1 MAHTRRRRPVFQDPT
16 GRRARVSGRVARGMA
31 IASSLLAV
39 ALVLGLLIPP
49 LLPRVVIANAGPTQG
64 PQFAATR
71 LTRARLIARQQLF
84 AALAGRPTAPSVRRS
99 ALPAPPALPQKST
112 SAAGRPIVAGF
123 YVNWDDNSFASLK
136 AHASRLDWVICEWG
150 FVTPNG
156 QSVDLRIDRR
166 VLYLMHQFTP
176 PARPSVMLML
186 SNYDSTRQT
195 FDGRRLRALVKSPRA
210 RAAVVAR
217 LKTVVRT
224 YGLGGVNV
232 DFEEIP
238 DDLEDDIRTFVAE
251 LGVAMH
257 SIGAVVTESIAAD
270 TEPENLRAD
279 AAVNDRVIVMLYD
292 EHSGP
297 HDAGPVASQSWYDT
311 QARRAAQFV
320 PTNKLILA
328 VGGYGYDWNDGSPNE
343 GGYEQTFQD
352 VMRLAQQHN
361 ARVMFDS
368 VSLNPYLAYSDPDST
383 DHVIWFL
390 DGVTGYNEL
399 RTARAVAAAGSAVWR
414 LGSEDPSIWSV
425 LGRTQTLP
433 PPDTLQSLSAAYDV
447 DFRGTGELLRID
459 SKPVR
464 GIRELAAREST
475 IVTDERIVREPL
487 PYIVARTGNQPG
499 KVALTFDDGPDPT
512 WTPMIL
518 DTLRSRKAPA
528 TFFVIGENVES
539 NISLTRR
546 IAREGHEIGNHTFT
560 HPNLA
565 LTPAFVTRLELD
577 ATERVIEAVLNRRSA
592 FFRPP
597 YFGDAEPTTADEL
610 VPVSIAT
617 SLGYVTAGLHV
628 DSEDWLK
635 PDAKTIVSNV
645 LVARHKAIT
654 CTDSLHTSREERK
667 LEQGC
672 SGSIVLLH
680 DGGGDRTNTVA
691 AVGPLIDSLRAEGD
705 TIVLLSS
712 LAGITHLQAMA
723 PLPTSSAAVRYGD
736 LLAFG
741 TLGTAEWLL
750 YWLFLIALILGAA
763 RLFVILVLAAIQRV
777 QSHRL
782 RKKTPTYT
790 PSVSVVVPAFREE
803 RVIVKTIDSLLA
815 QEYAGELQVVV
826 VDDGSP
832 DATFER
838 ASEAFRDNP
847 HVAVYRKENGG
858 KASALNFGL
867 AYATGEIVVGLDA
880 DTVFR
885 PDTVARLVQPL
896 ADPSV
901 GAVAGNAKVG
911 NRLNIVTRWQA
922 VEYVTSQ
929 NLDRRA
935 FSLLDCITV
944 VPGAVGAWRK
954 SIVDEIG
961 GFNDATLAEDQDLTL
976 SVRRRGYRIAY
987 ADDAI
992 AYTEAPDTLKG
1003 LANQRF
1009 RWSFGTLQCMWKHR
1023 AAFLKSGTLG
1033 WVAMPNVWLFQLLF
1047 PAVSPIAD
1055 LMFLWSLF
1063 SVWLA
1068 SREHGSTYALLD
1080 LRSVM
1085 TFYAI
1090 FLMVDWTAA
1099 VIAFLM
1105 EPDEDKRLTWLV
1117 FLQRFVYRQVM
1128 YLVVVRSFRAA
1139 IRGRVVGWGKLER
1152 KATVDVGV
1160 ASP

>member
-1 MAHTRRRRPVFQDPT
+1 MAHARRRRPVFQDPS
-16 GRRARVSGRVARGMA
+16 GRRARVANRVARTAA
-31 IASSLLAV
+31 IASSLLAA
-39 ALVLGLLIPP
+39 ALVLGLLLPP
-49 LLPRVVIANAGPTQG
+49 LLPRIAIADAGPSQT
-64 PQFAATR
+64 PQFAGTR
-71 LTRARLIARQQLF
+71 LTRARLAARRQLF
-84 AALAGRPTAPSVRRS
+84 AALAGRPEAPAVHRS
-99 ALPAPPALPQKST
+99 ALPAPPALPT
-112 SAAGRPIVAGF
+112 PVAHVAGRPIVAAF
-123 YVNWDDNSFASLK
+123 YVNWDDNSFVSLK

-150 FVTPNG
+150 FVTPDG
-156 QSVDLRIDRR
+156 QSADLRIDRR

-176 PARPSVMLML
+176 PTRPSVMLML
-186 SNYDSTRQT
+186 SNYDSATQA
-195 FDGRRLRALVKSPRA
+195 FEPKRLRALVSSPER
-210 RAAVVAR
+210 RAAVISR
-217 LKTVVRT
+217 LRDAVSA

-238 DDLEDDIRTFVAE
+238 DDIHRNVRTFVAE
-251 LGVAMH
+251 LGDTLHAM
-257 SIGAVVTESIAAD
+257 GVVVSQSIAAE
-270 TEPENLRAD
+270 TEPKDLSAD

-292 EHSGP
+292 EHAGVR
-297 HDAGPVASQSWYDT
+297 DIGPVASQAWYDA
-311 QARRAAQFV
+311 QARRAAQAV
-320 PTNKLILA
+320 PANKLILA
-328 VGGYGYDWNDGSPNE
+328 VGGYGYDWNDGSPNAP
-343 GGYEQTFQD
+343 GDEQTFQD
-352 VMRLAQQHN
+352 VMRLAQQHH

-368 VSLNPYLAYSDPDST
+368 VSLNPYLTYSDPDST
-383 DHVIWFL
+383 DHIIWFL
-390 DGVTGYNEL
+390 DGVTAYNQL
-399 RTARAVAAAGSAVWR
+399 RTARAIGAAGSAVWR
-414 LGSEDPSIWSV
+414 LGSEDPSVWSV
-425 LGRTQTLP
+425 LGRTRTLP
-433 PPDTLQSLSAAYDV
+433 GPDTLRSLSAAYDV

-459 SKPVR
+459 SRPAH
-464 GIRELAAREST
+464 GLREL
-475 IVTDERIVREPL
+475 VTTPGGAIADERIVREPL
-487 PYIVARTGNQPG
+487 PYIVARTGNRPG
-499 KVALTFDDGPDPT
+499 RVALTFDDGPDPT

-518 DTLRSRKAPA
+518 DTLRARKAPA

-539 NISLTRR
+539 NINLTRR
-546 IAREGHEIGNHTFT
+546 IAHEGHEIGNHTFT

-577 ATERVIEAVLNRRSA
+577 ATERVIEAVLDRRSA

-617 SLGYVTAGLHV
+617 SLGYLTAGLHV
-628 DSEDWLK
+628 DSEDWLR
-635 PDAKTIVSNV
+635 PSAPMIVTNV

-654 CTDSLHTSREERK
+654 CTDSLHTSQEERK

-705 TIVLLSS
+705 TLVLLSS
-712 LAGITHLQAMA
+712 LAGITHAQAMP
-723 PLPTSSAAVRYGD
+723 PLPATSAAVRYGD

-741 TLGTAEWLL
+741 ALGTTEWLL
-750 YWLFLIALILGAA
+750 YWVFLVALVLGTA
-763 RLFVILVLAAIQRV
+763 RLFIILVLAAIQRMK
-777 QSHRL
+777 SHRA
-782 RKKTPTYT
+782 RITTPAYT
-790 PSVSVVVPAFREE
+790 PSVSVIVPAFREE
-803 RVIVKTIDSLLA
+803 RVIVKTIESLLA
-815 QEYAGELQVVV
+815 QDYAGELQVVV

-832 DATFER
+832 DATYER
-838 ASEAFRDNP
+838 ASQAFRDNA
-847 HVAVYRKENGG
+847 HVAVHRKENGG
-858 KASALNFGL
+858 KASALNYGL
-867 AYATGEIVVGLDA
+867 AYAEGEIVVGLDA

-885 PDTVARLVQPL
+885 PDTVARLVRPL
-896 ADPSV
+896 ADPRV

-954 SIVDEIG
+954 SIVEEIG
-961 GFNDATLAEDQDLTL
+961 GFSDATLAEDQDLTL

-1023 AAFLKSGTLG
+1023 AAFLRSGTLG

-1068 SREHGSTYALLD
+1068 SQEHGGTYALMN
-1080 LRSVM
+1080 LRSIM
-1085 TFYAI
+1085 TFYGI
-1090 FLMVDWTAA
+1090 FLLVDWTAA
-1099 VIAFLM
+1099 MIAFLM
-1105 EPDEDKRLTWLV
+1105 EPEEDRRLTWLV

-1152 KATVDVGV
+1152 KATVVGV
-1160 ASP
+1160 AS